1 MTNYADDE
9 RERQEYR
16 EMFEHAINCMDI
28 SPISMMAFER
38 VAKEQDVSLTALLQE
53 WLLAALE
60 IELSKD
66 AQLELP
72 FGKERK
78 LIH

>member
-9 RERQEYR
+9 RERQEYCER
-16 EMFEHAINCMDI
+16 FEDAINCMDI

-38 VAKEQDVSLTALLQE
+38 VAKEQDISLTALLQE
-53 WLLAALE
+53 WLLTALE
-60 IELSKD
+60 LELSKD